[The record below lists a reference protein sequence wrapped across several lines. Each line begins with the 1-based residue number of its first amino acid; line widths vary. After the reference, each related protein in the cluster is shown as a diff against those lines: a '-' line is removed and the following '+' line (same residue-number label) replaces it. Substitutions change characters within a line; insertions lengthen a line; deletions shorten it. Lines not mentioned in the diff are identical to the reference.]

1 MTLAAA
7 SPARAAPPARAGAPG
22 VRGEGERQRT
32 AGRLANWAALAVLG
46 VACVVACELRGYR
59 LDWRQLSA
67 MAIIL
72 GVVVAI
78 SLFYTY
84 VRDTPDNRLGETLH
98 EAALLVAAW
107 APLGALSYLAAGLG
121 LPLVDAQLAAIDR
134 ALGFDWH
141 AWRSFVIG
149 TPGAEAALRVLYF
162 SSFVQVYAVIF
173 VAGLAGLGDRV
184 RELVALLIV
193 TGVAVVVLS
202 GLFPAQSA
210 WAHYGVDLHKAY
222 HLAELNRLRDHTGW
236 VIEVGRQT
244 GIVTFPSY
252 HTAIALILVWV
263 TRGIAP
269 LFWPALVLNAGVLVA
284 IPSEGGHYL
293 VDMLAGA
300 AITALAC
307 LWIAR
312 RGRAAALARPR

>member
-1 MTLAAA
+1 MTLATA
-7 SPARAAPPARAGAPG
+7 SLARAANRVQAGAPG
-22 VRGEGERQRT
+22 APGESERRRT
-32 AGRLANWAALAVLG
+32 AGRLANWVALAVLA

-59 LDWRQLSA
+59 IDWRHLSA

-72 GVVVAI
+72 AVVVAI

-121 LPLVDAQLAAIDR
+121 LPYVDPQLAALDR

-141 AWRSFVIG
+141 AWRAFVHG
-149 TPGAEAALRVLYF
+149 APGSEAALRIVYF
-162 SSFVQVYAVIF
+162 SSFVQIYALVF

-184 RELVALLIV
+184 RELVALLIA
-193 TGVAVVVLS
+193 TGIVVVVLS

-210 WAHYGVDLHKAY
+210 WVHYDIDLHKAY
-222 HLAELNRLRDHTGW
+222 HLADLSTLRGQAAQ
-236 VIEVGRQT
+236 VIDVGRQT

-252 HTAIALILVWV
+252 HTAISLILVWV

-269 LFWPALVLNAGVLVA
+269 LFWPALALNAGVLVA
-284 IPSEGGHYL
+284 IPTEGGHYL

-312 RGRAAALARPR
+312 RDRAAALARPR